1 MREGVGERGKS
12 ETKIDKRERA
22 REERRERYKEKE
34 KSHGGAILWYEVV
47 FNNIQYFVARKKIY
61 DMILF
66 TIIGAWL

>member
-1 MREGVGERGKS
+1 MREGVWERGKS

-47 FNNIQYFVARKKIY
+47 FNNIQLLCYKK
-61 DMILF
+61 DMTWFSLR
-66 TIIGAWL
+66 